1 MLRRAAL
8 VLFLAQGGHG
18 SHPSVKRTVGWLG
31 PYHPSSGQTWSA
43 PGVKNGTT
51 VWEAFDFGTVCMEN
65 AVSDGGCVP
74 TPRPLP
80 RPLSPALR
88 RSQQLPCAGLLLG
101 GLLFL

>member
-8 VLFLAQGGHG
+8 VLFLARGGHG
-18 SHPSVKRTVGWLG
+18 GGHPAVKRTVGWLG

-65 AVSDGGCVP
+65 AVSDGGCVSP
-74 TPRPLP
+74 PPPL
-80 RPLSPALR
+80 
-88 RSQQLPCAGLLLG
+88 
-101 GLLFL
+101 